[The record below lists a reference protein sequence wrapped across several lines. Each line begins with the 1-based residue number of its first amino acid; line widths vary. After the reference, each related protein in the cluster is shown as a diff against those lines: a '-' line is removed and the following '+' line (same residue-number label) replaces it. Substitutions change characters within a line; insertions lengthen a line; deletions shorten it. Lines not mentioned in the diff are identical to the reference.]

1 MQNISILFSHGIH
14 GDFLTKKLLTYT
26 TGMLYVTIFTTLWR
40 HDDVIV
46 SQWRHFYPRMNLRD
60 ATKII
65 NKADTGITLNK
76 SEQKLAELM
85 LHAPSDKKF
94 NSYVERPTL
103 SDILRNRA
111 SDFHPQN
118 GSAMIDINAIDSSQT
133 ALCQKDIEDSD
144 LHHVLKVSTEGCL
157 MSVEPRV
164 VSWASYRGLCHE
176 RCT

>member
-1 MQNISILFSHGIH
+1 MRNISILFSHVIH
-14 GDFLTKKLLTYT
+14 GDFPIKKSL
-26 TGMLYVTIFTTLWR
+26 IFTTGLFLPRWR
-40 HDDVIV
+40 HRYVR
-46 SQWRHFYPRMNLRD
+46 WRQSDTFLAWLQFYFRMNLRD

-85 LHAPSDKKF
+85 LHAPSEKKF
-94 NSYVERPTL
+94 QSFGERPTL

-144 LHHVLKVSTEGCL
+144 LHHVLKVSSTGL
-157 MSVEPRV
+157 ILDFKKSRSVFIFDE
-164 VSWASYRGLCHE
+164 
-176 RCT
+176 

>member
-1 MQNISILFSHGIH
+1 MQNISILFSRVIR
-14 GDFLTKKLLTYT
+14 GDFLIKKSL
-26 TGMLYVTIFTTLWR
+26 IFTTGLFLQFS
-40 HDDVIV
+40 VINVV
-46 SQWRHFYPRMNLRD
+46 SLIFLFHFRMNLRD

-85 LHAPSDKKF
+85 LHAPSEKKLGHSF
-94 NSYVERPTL
+94 GERPTL

-144 LHHVLKVSTEGCL
+144 LHHVLKVSTR
-157 MSVEPRV
+157 PK
-164 VSWASYRGLCHE
+164 
-176 RCT
+176 